1 MFKCPAGRRNKLLPA
16 TVRLVIC
23 FTSCAAG
30 FDVVRNVDCEK
41 EQVCVNDGGCLLM
54 CDVMA

>member
-16 TVRLVIC
+16 MVRLVIC

-30 FDVVRNVDCEK
+30 FDVVRNGDCEK
-41 EQVCVNDGGCLLM
+41 EQVREWWWFV
-54 CDVMA
+54 DV